1 MHTIWHPNLK
11 TSDIDVHVS
20 DFPEGNASNLFMQ
33 IRIQWARNEI
43 ITHKTACSKPIK
55 VIQD

>member
-20 DFPEGNASNLFMQ
+20 DCTEGNASNLFM
-33 IRIQWARNEI
+33 
-43 ITHKTACSKPIK
+43 
-55 VIQD
+55 